1 MIAGFIRLQSVI
13 NKDGTKTVS
22 VRATED
28 ATGGTETITFEI
40 INQTIPVK
48 VTFDPN
54 TTQTVSVNHTAS
66 GKGLVTVTA
75 ANSPQSIQ
83 RILDLDKPS
92 DP

>member
-1 MIAGFIRLQSVI
+1 MIAGFIRLQSV

-40 INQTIPVK
+40 IDQTKTVT
-48 VTFDPN
+48 VTFAPN
-54 TTQTVSVNHTAS
+54 ATETVSVNHTAT
-66 GKGLVTVTA
+66 GEGLVTVTA

-83 RILDLDKPS
+83 RILNLDKPS

>member
-1 MIAGFIRLQSVI
+1 MIAGFIKLQSV
-13 NKDGTKTVS
+13 NKDGTKTIS

-40 INQTIPVK
+40 INQTKTVQQ
-48 VTFDPN
+48 TFAPN
-54 TTQTVSVNHTAS
+54 ATQTVSVDHTAT

-83 RILDLDKPS
+83 RMLDVDKPS

>member
-1 MIAGFIRLQSVI
+1 MIAGFIRLQSV
-13 NKDGTKTVS
+13 NKDGTKTIS

-40 INQTIPVK
+40 INQTKIVQP
-48 VTFDPN
+48 TFAPN

-83 RILDLDKPS
+83 RILDVDKPS

>member
-1 MIAGFIRLQSVI
+1 VITGFINLQSF
-13 NKDGTKTVS
+13 NKNGTKSVS

-28 ATGGTETITFEI
+28 ATGGMETIIFEI
-40 INQTIPVK
+40 IDQTKTIQMNFP
-48 VTFDPN
+48 PN
-54 TTQTVSVNHTAS
+54 TSQTVSVNHTAS

-83 RILDLDKPS
+83 RMRDVDKPS